1 MGDGGAAK
9 QAAKAEQKEFEREGK
24 IRMGTQD
31 IRNKFA
37 SAFNDDYYKDFEKAG
52 TEYYKPQLDSQYKES
67 LNQLQAALARNG
79 LGQSSVAVTQADRL
93 KRQNQTANDQ
103 VAENIRNQSNQRKSD
118 VANQESVAVGQ
129 LQASADPAA
138 ASQQAANLIKS
149 QTALPGWS
157 PLGQVFTD
165 ATAGLATQGDLERA
179 NQNRYN
185 AGVSQWGNNARRFLQ
200 NVG

>member
-1 MGDGGAAK
+1 MGGGAADK
-9 QAAKAEQKEFEREGK
+9 QAKFARQEELQRDARIGQ
-24 IRMGTQD
+24 GTVD
-31 IRNKFA
+31 IRSKFA
-37 SAFNDDYYKDFEKAG
+37 KAFNDDYYKRFETAG
-52 TEYYKPQLDSQYKES
+52 TDYYKPQIDVQYQDS
-67 LNQLQAALARNG
+67 LRNLQAALARNG
-79 LGQSSVAVTQADRL
+79 LLDSSARVQQEKRLSDQQETATKQVGQNI
-93 KRQNQTANDQ
+93 QNQINT
-103 VAENIRNQSNQRKSD
+103 RKAD

-129 LQASADPAA
+129 LQASADPASA
-138 ASQQAANLIKS
+138 AAQASSLIKS

-185 AGVSQWGNNARRFLQ
+185 MGVSQWGNNARRYLQ